1 MVNIRSLLAPVL
13 ATSLTT
19 FLFATPALAAG
30 SNMPWE
36 SSLSDIATSVSGPVL
51 AALGVLVICGVAGAV
66 SLGDSTSGVRRGLMA
81 VVGIGIAASATT
93 LLSWL
98 GFAGGALVP

>member
-1 MVNIRSLLAPVL
+1 MVYRSKVL
-13 ATSLTT
+13 TSLSTVTT
-19 FLFATPALAAG
+19 TVLLSGRAFAAG

-36 SSLSDIATSVSGPVL
+36 KTFADVTSSVTGPTLGAIATLVI
-51 AALGVLVICGVAGAV
+51 LGVGYAV
-66 SLGDSTSGVRRGLMA
+66 STGDNTSGIRRGLWA
-81 VVGIGIAASATT
+81 VAGIGIAASAAS

>member
-1 MVNIRSLLAPVL
+1 MAFRTNILSSL
-13 ATSLTT
+13 ATASAI
-19 FLFATPALAAG
+19 FLLSRPVYAAG

-36 SSLSDIATSVSGPVL
+36 TTFADITSSVTGPTLGAIATLVI
-51 AALGVLVICGVAGAV
+51 LGVGYAV
-66 SLGDSTSGVRRGLMA
+66 STGDNSSGVRRGLWA
-81 VVGIGIAASATT
+81 VAGIGIAVSAAN

>member
-1 MVNIRSLLAPVL
+1 MAFRSNILSSF
-13 ATSLTT
+13 ATVSTL
-19 FLFATPALAAG
+19 FLFAGSARAAG

-36 SSLSDIATSVSGPVL
+36 TTFADITSSVTGPTLGAIATLVI
-51 AALGVLVICGVAGAV
+51 LGVGYAV
-66 SLGDSTSGVRRGLMA
+66 STGDNSSGIRRGLWA
-81 VVGIGIAASATT
+81 VAGIGIAASAAN